1 MENQLE
7 NLKIFFEGQK
17 LLYGDK
23 VLLSKKLKEKVEDF
37 QYVQDAAEKN
47 DIVKENEEVSEVEK
61 FFQQIKNC
69 KNCDLG
75 ITRTKFVFGTGSEN
89 AKIMFVGEAPGKDED
104 LQGLPFVGRA
114 GQLLNMMLLAIGLK
128 REDVYIANVLKC
140 RPPDNRDP
148 KPEEIDKCEPYLL
161 KQIELISPA
170 LIVALG
176 RFSAISLLRTNTSL
190 GEMRKIDHKY
200 NNVPLIVT
208 YHPAALLRNPLW
220 KKSAWED
227 LQKIARYL

>member
-1 MENQLE
+1 MENQLDK
-7 NLKIFFEGQK
+7 LKDFFEGQK

-23 VLLSKKLKEKVEDF
+23 IILTKQLKEHVEYLPEIQVESEQSDL
-37 QYVQDAAEKN
+37 
-47 DIVKENEEVSEVEK
+47 VKENEQSSELEK
-61 FFQQIKNC
+61 FFHQIKNC
-69 KNCDLG
+69 KECDLNL
-75 ITRTKFVFGTGSEN
+75 TRTNFVFGVGAEN

-104 LQGLPFVGRA
+104 LQGEPFVGRA
-114 GQLLNMMLLAIGLK
+114 GQLLNMMLRAIGLK

-140 RPPDNRDP
+140 RPPNNRDP

-161 KQIELISPA
+161 QQIELISPA

-176 RFSAISLLRTNTSL
+176 RFSAASLLRTNAAL
-190 GEMRKIDHKY
+190 GEMRKTDHTY

-208 YHPAALLRNPLW
+208 YHPAALLRNPSW

-227 LQKIARYL
+227 LQKIAQYL

>member
-23 VLLSKKLKEKVEDF
+23 VLLSKKLKEKVEDI
-37 QYVQDAAEKN
+37 QYVQDTPGKK
-47 DIVKENEEVSEVEK
+47 DMVKENEEFSELEK
-61 FFQQIKNC
+61 YFQQIRNC
-69 KNCDLG
+69 KNCDLSL
-75 ITRTKFVFGTGSEN
+75 TRTKFVFGTGSEN

-140 RPPDNRDP
+140 RPPGNRDP

-176 RFSAISLLRTNTSL
+176 RFSAISLLRTKASL